1 MFECKDAAFSP
12 MRLSSLLLLLVILA
26 PECAITAVGTFMN
39 DKDVNTYILY
49 VGTYSVRGS
58 KGIYGY
64 RFDPGS
70 GSLTSMG
77 AQAELINSSFLA
89 LSPNYHFL
97 YAVSET
103 SNFRG
108 NQSGSLRAYRVDST
122 TGKLTFLNEVASLGA
137 GPCYLSVDNTGRYVL
152 TTNFQGGSI
161 AVFRVLQDG
170 RLGRASTF
178 LQYSGS
184 SQDPDRQR
192 TPHPHAIHVAPNN
205 RSALVADLG
214 LDKLFFY
221 RFDAN
226 DGFLAAA
233 DLPFVELSP
242 GSGPRHFVFNPDA
255 RIIYVLNEI
264 KSTVS
269 AFLYDKTTRTPHGTQ
284 TISTLRNGFSGHN
297 DASELQVDQF
307 GRYLYVSNRG
317 ADDLGV
323 YSIDSSSGLLSP
335 VQHISSGGRTPRYF
349 AIDPTGKYVIA
360 ANEDSDNLVIF
371 RRNESTGKLASTGQ
385 AIEVPSPVCLV
396 FLPMHG
402 R

>member
-1 MFECKDAAFSP
+1 MWIFHL
-12 MRLSSLLLLLVILA
+12 MRISWLLLLIVILA
-26 PECAITAVGTFMN
+26 PECAMTSGGNFMKR
-39 DKDVNTYILY
+39 KDVNTYILY

-70 GSLTSMG
+70 GLLTSLG
-77 AQAELINSSFLA
+77 AEAEVINSSFLA
-89 LSPNYHFL
+89 FSPNYQFL

-103 SNFRG
+103 SNFEG
-108 NQSGSLRAYRVDST
+108 KQSGSLRAYRVDST
-122 TGKLTFLNEVASLGA
+122 TGKLTLLNEVPSLGA
-137 GPCYLSVDNTGRYVL
+137 GPCYLSVDSTGRYVL
-152 TTNFQGGSI
+152 TTNFHGGSI
-161 AVFRVLQDG
+161 AVFPVLQDG

-192 TPHPHAIHVAPNN
+192 TPHPHAIHVAPDN
-205 RSALVADLG
+205 RSVLVADLG
-214 LDKLFFY
+214 LDKLLFY
-221 RFDAN
+221 GFDAR
-226 DGFLAAA
+226 DGLLTAAE
-233 DLPFVELSP
+233 LPFVELSP
-242 GSGPRHFVFNPDA
+242 GSGPRHFVFHPDA
-255 RIIYVLNEI
+255 RRIYVLNEI

-269 AFLYDKTTRTPHGTQ
+269 AFLYDKSTRTPHGTQ

-297 DASELQVDQF
+297 DASELQVDQS

-323 YSIDSSSGLLSP
+323 YNIDTSSGLLSP

-349 AIDPTGKYVIA
+349 ALDPTGKYVIA

-385 AIEVPSPVCLV
+385 ALEVPSPVCLV
-396 FLPMHG
+396 FVPAHA

>member
-1 MFECKDAAFSP
+1 MWIFQLVKISW
-12 MRLSSLLLLLVILA
+12 LLLLIVILA
-26 PECAITAVGTFMN
+26 PECAITTRGKFMKRN
-39 DKDVNTYILY
+39 EANTYILY

-64 RFDPGS
+64 RFDPDS
-70 GSLTSMG
+70 GSLTSLG

-89 LSPNYHFL
+89 LSPNHNFL

-103 SNFRG
+103 SDYQG
-108 NQSGSLRAYRVDST
+108 KQSGSLRAYRVDST

-137 GPCYLSVDNTGRYVL
+137 GPCYVSVDNTGRFVL
-152 TTNFQGGSI
+152 ITNFHGGSI
-161 AVFRVLQDG
+161 AVFPILQDG
-170 RLGRASTF
+170 KLGKASTF

-192 TPHPHAIHVAPNN
+192 APHPHAIHVTPDN
-205 RSALVADLG
+205 RSVLVADLG

-221 RFDAN
+221 RLDVK
-226 DGFLAAA
+226 DGLLAAA
-233 DLPFVELSP
+233 EAPFVELSR
-242 GSGPRHFVFNPDA
+242 GSGPRHFVFHPDA
-255 RIIYVLNEI
+255 QRIYVLNEI

-269 AFLYDKTTRTPHGTQ
+269 ALLYDKTSRTPHVTQ
-284 TISTLRNGFSGHN
+284 TISTLRSGYSGHN
-297 DASELQVDQF
+297 DASELQVDEF
-307 GRYLYVSNRG
+307 GRYLYLSNRG

-323 YSIDSSSGLLSP
+323 YSIDASSGRLSP
-335 VQHISSGGRTPRYF
+335 IQHISTGGRTPRYF

-371 RRNESTGKLASTGQ
+371 RKNESTGKLASTGQ
-385 AIEVPSPVCLV
+385 SVEVPSPVCLV